1 MSDIVLYGFPFSPYV
16 RSVAL
21 TLEIKKVPYR
31 QHYIDVRRVEG
42 GLGSAEHRA
51 LHPFA
56 RVPIL
61 EDEGFRIYETQA
73 IVRYLDA
80 EYPQSPLQPSEPRAI
95 GRMSQMLGVLDCYLF
110 SQGIRPVGAERVV
123 RPALMGAAPN
133 EAVVAN
139 ALGDI
144 ALCISA
150 LEQLI
155 SGDRFLVGD
164 VVSLADIMLAPQ
176 LHLIL
181 PVPEVRAMLEGTR
194 LAAWLERMLEH
205 PAMVATMPPS
215 ELRLPAQMI
224 QLEAA

>member
-1 MSDIVLYGFPFSPYV
+1 MSDIVIYGFPFSPYV

-21 TLEIKKVPYR
+21 ALQIKDVPYR
-31 QHYIDVRRVEG
+31 QHYIDLRPVEG
-42 GLGSAEHRA
+42 GLGSAGHRA

-61 EDEGFRIYETQA
+61 EDDGFRIYETQA

-80 EYPQSPLQPSEPRAI
+80 KYPQPPLQPSEPQAI

-123 RPALMGAAPN
+123 RPALMGATPD
-133 EAVVAN
+133 EALVAK

-144 ALCISA
+144 AVCISA
-150 LEQLI
+150 LDQLV

-164 VVSLADIMLAPQ
+164 TISLADIMLAPH
-176 LHLIL
+176 LHLIS
-181 PVPEVRAMLEGTR
+181 PVPEVRAMLKGTQ
-194 LAAWLERMLEH
+194 LAAWLDRILVH
-205 PAMVATMPPS
+205 PAMVATMPPA
-215 ELRLPAQMI
+215 ELRLPVRLIA
-224 QLEAA
+224 LEAA

>member
-1 MSDIVLYGFPFSPYV
+1 MSDIVIYGFPFSPYV
-16 RSVAL
+16 RSVTLAL
-21 TLEIKKVPYR
+21 QIKDVPYR
-31 QHYIDVRRVEG
+31 QHYIDLRPVEG
-42 GLGSAEHRA
+42 GLGSAGHRA

-61 EDEGFRIYETQA
+61 EDDDFRIYETQA

-80 EYPQSPLQPSEPRAI
+80 KYPQSPLQPTEPRAI

-123 RPALMGAAPN
+123 RPALMGATPD
-133 EAVVAN
+133 ETKVAK

-144 ALCISA
+144 AVCISA
-150 LEQLI
+150 LEQLV
-155 SGDRFLVGD
+155 SGDHFLLGEM
-164 VVSLADIMLAPQ
+164 VSLADIMLAPQ

-181 PVPEVRAMLEGTR
+181 PVPEVRAMLKGTR

-205 PAMVATMPPS
+205 PAMLATMPPS
-215 ELRLPAQMI
+215 ELRLPVRLI
-224 QLEAA
+224 ELEAA